1 MNNTE
6 VTMAYDTQKP
16 HNLDAHR
23 IALEAAALILRS
35 VIGTPRKLSELSDQ
49 LTRSAV
55 SVAAN
60 LAEGAGRSGRDRSYH
75 WRIAYGSAL
84 ESRSHLEL
92 LQLAAEVE
100 EAQAREALELLDRVC
115 AMTWR
120 LLHPRR

>member
-1 MNNTE
+1 
-6 VTMAYDTQKP
+6 MAYDTQKP
-16 HNLDAHR
+16 HTLDAHR
-23 IALEAAALILRS
+23 LAVESAALILRL
-35 VIGTPRKLSELSDQ
+35 VGNTPRKLSELADQ

-60 LAEGAGRSGRDRSYH
+60 LAEGAGRSGKDRNYH

-92 LQLAAEVE
+92 LHFISAVD
-100 EAQAREALELLDRVC
+100 EAQSRKALELLDRVC